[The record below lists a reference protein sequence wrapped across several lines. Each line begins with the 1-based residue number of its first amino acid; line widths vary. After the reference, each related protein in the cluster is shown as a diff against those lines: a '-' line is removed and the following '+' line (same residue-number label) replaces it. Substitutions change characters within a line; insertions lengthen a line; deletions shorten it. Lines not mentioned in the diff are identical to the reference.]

1 MVNSFKDR
9 KQRFKLNP
17 DCRSGW
23 KDVPA
28 EVPWGTKLGPLL
40 FILMIDDVNALD
52 MDLWK
57 YVDHITIAKKAKKK
71 RANKSKVQ

>member
-52 MDLWK
+52 IDLWK

-71 RANKSKVQ
+71 RANKSKVR